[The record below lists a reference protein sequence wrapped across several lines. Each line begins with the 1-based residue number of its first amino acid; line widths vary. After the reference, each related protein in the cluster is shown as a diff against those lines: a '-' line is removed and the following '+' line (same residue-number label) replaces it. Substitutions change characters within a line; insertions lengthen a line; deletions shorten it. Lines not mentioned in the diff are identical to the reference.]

1 MRRLSILALAVAA
14 AWAQAPTPV
23 PTPVSAPLLTPV
35 PAPVSTPVLAP
46 VSTPVLAQLASQAPA
61 QVAAPVSTPKPA
73 PASTPKPAPAST
85 PVSAQVAA
93 QTPAQLAAPASTPV
107 PAPVP
112 AAVPTPESVLGH
124 KPGDDFYLATYED
137 ALGYFR
143 KLAAASNRIRLVNVG
158 KTTQGRDW
166 FIAFISDPPN
176 LAQLDHYKD
185 VSRRLALAR
194 GIGDEQAHALARET
208 RPIIHIDGGLH
219 ADEVANHQ
227 HTIQLGYDLVTAETA
242 EVKAIRQN
250 LIVELWFSINPDG
263 QTAVANWY
271 RQNLGTPYEVSPMPE
286 LYQEYVG
293 HDNNRDGYMLNMI
306 ESRAITRAT
315 LDTQPL
321 VFYTQHQSA
330 PFPGRI
336 YLPPFADPISAN
348 MHPLMVRW
356 LNLIGMT
363 IAEYLDDHGLPG
375 SMHQETFDVWYP
387 GYLDNIGNFRHTISF
402 FTETAL
408 YRYATPHFYTVDEFP
423 SARQGLG
430 TEMLYSSP
438 WKGGWWRLA
447 DACRYM
453 YNADMAVLTL
463 ATKYR
468 EQMTYNKYR
477 AARDTIERFRKEPP
491 YAYRIPRQQHDA
503 PTAALLMEK
512 LMLQG
517 IEVHQSSQPDAWV
530 ILMDQPFAGL
540 VKELFE
546 PQVYPA
552 LGQRPYDV
560 TGWTLP
566 YQMGVEVHAV
576 TTPLSR
582 QFRDGLRIATDA
594 GGLAAPFNRDA
605 NASFRAVNRILAAKG
620 KVAVAGDEFS
630 ASDIDKSKLDA
641 ILSEDRLVAGALKD
655 AAQEDAAPVK
665 PRRIGL
671 YRPWTASID
680 EGWTRWI
687 LEQYQFPFT
696 SLYNGDIRA
705 GHLRERYDTIVI
717 PDLGERSI
725 LDGRRAG
732 TVPERYAGGIG
743 DEGAQELRDFVTEG
757 GTLVAFNNASLFA
770 IDQFK
775 LAVTNALA
783 GVPAAQFSCSGCLVT
798 VHIEDPKNRLTA
810 GLAADTVVMFEAG
823 PAFDTKPEFKGT
835 VLARYPRERSPLAS
849 GYLIGPDRLEGKAAA
864 VDAEVGK
871 GHVILLGFKPQWRG
885 QSHAAY
891 KFFFN
896 AFWE

>member
-1 MRRLSILALAVAA
+1 MKRRAMKRLSILGLLAA
-14 AWAQAPTPV
+14 AAAAQA
-23 PTPVSAPLLTPV
+23 
-35 PAPVSTPVLAP
+35 
-46 VSTPVLAQLASQAPA
+46 
-61 QVAAPVSTPKPA
+61 
-73 PASTPKPAPAST
+73 
-85 PVSAQVAA
+85 
-93 QTPAQLAAPASTPV
+93 
-107 PAPVP
+107 
-112 AAVPTPESVLGH
+112 PTPESVLGH

-143 KLAAASNRIRLVNVG
+143 KLASSSNRIKLVNVG
-158 KTTQGRDW
+158 KTTRGRDW
-166 FIAFISDPPN
+166 LIAFISDPAN

-185 VSRRLALAR
+185 VSRRLALSR

-227 HTIQLGYDLVTAETA
+227 HTIQLGYDLVTSETA
-242 EVKAIRQN
+242 EIKAIRQN

-263 QTAVANWY
+263 QSAVANWY
-271 RQNLGTPYEVSPMPE
+271 RQNVGTPYEVSPMPE

-306 ESRAITRAT
+306 ETRAIIKAT
-315 LDTQPL
+315 LETQPL

-336 YLPPFADPISAN
+336 YLPPFADPISGN
-348 MHPLMVRW
+348 IHPLMVRW

-375 SMHQETFDVWYP
+375 SMHQESFDVWYP
-387 GYLDNIGNFRHTISF
+387 GYLDNVGNFRHTISF

-408 YRYATPHFYTVDEFP
+408 YRYATPHFYTVDDFP
-423 SARQGLG
+423 ATRQGLG
-430 TEMLYSSP
+430 AEMLYSSP

-453 YNADMAVLTL
+453 YEADMAVLTL

-477 AARDTIERFRKEPP
+477 AARDTIERFQKDPP
-491 YAYRIPRQQHDA
+491 YAYQIPREQHDA

-517 IEVHQSSQPDAWV
+517 IEVHQSSKPDAWV

-546 PQVYPA
+546 PQVYPT
-552 LGQRPYDV
+552 LSQRPYDV

-566 YQMGVEVHAV
+566 YQMGVEVHAM
-576 TTPLSR
+576 TTPPTA
-582 QFRDGLRIATDA
+582 QFRDSLRIAKDA
-594 GGLAAPFNRDA
+594 GGLAAPFHLGA
-605 NASFRAVNRILAAKG
+605 NASFRAINQILAAKG
-620 KVAVAGDEFS
+620 KVTVAGDDLA
-630 ASDIDKSKLDA
+630 ASDIDKGKLDA
-641 ILSEDRLVAGALKD
+641 ILSENHLRAGLAKD
-655 AAQEDAAPVK
+655 GEKPVQ
-665 PRRIGL
+665 PLRIGL
-671 YRPWTASID
+671 YRPWSASID

-687 LEQYQFPFT
+687 LEQYQFPYT

-705 GHLRERYDTIVI
+705 GHLREHYDTIVI
-717 PDLGERSI
+717 PDMGERAI
-725 LDGRRAG
+725 LDGRRPG

-743 DEGAQELRDFVTEG
+743 DEGAQELRDFVTDG
-757 GTLVAFNNASLFA
+757 GTLVTFNNASLFA

-775 LAVTNALA
+775 LPVTNALA

-798 VHIEDPKNRLTA
+798 VHIEDAKNRLTA
-810 GLAADTVVMFEAG
+810 GLSADTIVMFEGG
-823 PAFDTKPEFKGT
+823 PAFDTKTDFKGA

-864 VDAEVGK
+864 LDVEMGK

-885 QSHAAY
+885 QSHAGY

-896 AFWE
+896 AFYE

>member
-1 MRRLSILALAVAA
+1 MKRLLILSLAA
-14 AWAQAPTPV
+14 AAAMAQA
-23 PTPVSAPLLTPV
+23 
-35 PAPVSTPVLAP
+35 
-46 VSTPVLAQLASQAPA
+46 
-61 QVAAPVSTPKPA
+61 
-73 PASTPKPAPAST
+73 
-85 PVSAQVAA
+85 
-93 QTPAQLAAPASTPV
+93 
-107 PAPVP
+107 
-112 AAVPTPESVLGH
+112 PTPESVLGH

-143 KLAAASNRIRLVNVG
+143 KLAAASNRIKLVNVG
-158 KTTQGRDW
+158 KTTRGRDW
-166 FIAFISDPPN
+166 FIAFISEAAN

-194 GIGDEQAHALARET
+194 GIGDDEARALARET
-208 RPIIHIDGGLH
+208 KPIIHIDGGLH

-242 EVKAIRQN
+242 EIKAIRQN

-263 QTAVANWY
+263 QTAVAEWY

-306 ESRAITRAT
+306 ESRAITKAT

-375 SMHQETFDVWYP
+375 SMHQENFDVWYP

-408 YRYATPHFYTVDEFP
+408 YRYATPHFYTVDDFP
-423 SARQGLG
+423 TTRQGLG

-453 YNADMAVLTL
+453 LEADMAVLTL

-477 AARDTIERFRKEPP
+477 AARDTIEQFRKDPP
-491 YAYRIPRQQHDA
+491 FAYQIPREQHDA

-517 IEVHQSSQPDAWV
+517 IEVDRANQPDAWV
-530 ILMDQPFAGL
+530 IPMDQPFAGL

-546 PQVYPA
+546 PQVYPT
-552 LGQRPYDV
+552 LSQRPYDV

-566 YQMGVEVHAV
+566 YQMGVEVHAIA
-576 TTPLSR
+576 TPLSA
-582 QFRDGLRIATDA
+582 QFRDSLRRVKDA
-594 GGLAAPFNRDA
+594 GDLAAPFNRGA
-605 NASFRAVNRILAAKG
+605 NASFRAINQILAAKG
-620 KVAVAGDEFS
+620 KVTAAGDEFA
-630 ASDIDKSKLDA
+630 ASDIDQGKLGA
-641 ILSEDRLVAGALKD
+641 ILKENRLRAGA
-655 AAQEDAAPVK
+655 AAKEDAKPVK
-665 PRRIGL
+665 PLRIGL

-687 LEQYQFPFT
+687 LEQYQFPYT
-696 SLYNGDIRA
+696 NLYNGDIRA
-705 GHLRERYDTIVI
+705 GHLRKHFDTIVI
-717 PDLGERSI
+717 PDLTERSI

-732 TVPERYAGGIG
+732 TAPERYAGGIG
-743 DEGAQELRDFVTEG
+743 DEGAQELRDFVNDG
-757 GTLVAFNNASLFA
+757 GTLVTFNNASLFA

-775 LAVTNALA
+775 LPVTNALA
-783 GVPAAQFSCSGCLVT
+783 GATAAQFSCSGCLVT
-798 VHIEDPKNRLTA
+798 VQIEDAKNRLTA
-810 GLAADTVVMFEAG
+810 GLAPDTVVMFESG
-823 PAFDTKPEFKGT
+823 PAFDTKADFKGA

-849 GYLIGPDRLEGKAAA
+849 GYLVGADRLEGKAAA
-864 VDAEVGK
+864 LDAEAGK

-891 KFFFN
+891 KFFLN
-896 AFWE
+896 AFYGE